1 MRSMFRVVLVAAM
14 TMLAAASTH
23 AQTWPTK
30 PVKMINAFAAGSAP
44 DIVSRVIADRLSRA
58 FGQQFLVENRPGS
71 GGIIAAQ
78 AVARAPA
85 DGYTFFFA
93 TTAPL
98 ITNRLTFKSLPY
110 DAAKDFAPVAMVGR
124 NPFLILVNPDLPVKT
139 LPDLVAYERM
149 HAGQMSFAT
158 DGPRNFSGMVGA
170 WLNKAAHTEFVQ
182 VPYANIG
189 QGIQDTI
196 AGRTQGIIL
205 AFAAARQFMAGGKLK
220 AIAKTGPEKI
230 PGFEPMPQ
238 VADTY
243 PGFLFGGWFAVVAG
257 AGTSSDIVLRMN
269 REIDKVLQD
278 PEVVQKLDEIGVST
292 NGADTPEGFGHFMRA
307 EDERW
312 EKIVHE
318 IGIEPE

>member
-1 MRSMFRVVLVAAM
+1 MRIVSRCLVVAIAIMVGVAA
-14 TMLAAASTH
+14 H

-44 DIVSRVIADRLSRA
+44 DIVNRVMADRLSRA
-58 FGQQFLVENRPGS
+58 FNQQFVVENRPG
-71 GGIIAAQ
+71 GTGVIAAQ

-85 DGYTFFFA
+85 DGYTYFFA

-98 ITNRLTFKSLPY
+98 ITNRLTFKTLPY
-110 DAAKDFAPVAMVGR
+110 DPEKDFAPVAMIGR
-124 NPFLILVNPDLPVKT
+124 NPFIILVSPDLPVKS
-139 LPDLVAYERM
+139 LPQLVAYERQ
-149 HAGQMSFAT
+149 HAGQLSFAT

-170 WLNKAAHTEFVQ
+170 WLNRVAGTDFVQ

-205 AFAAARQFMAGGKLK
+205 AFAAARPFMTSGKLK
-220 AIAKTGPEKI
+220 AIAKTGPDKV

-243 PGFLFGGWFAVVAG
+243 PGFLFAGWFAVVA
-257 AGTSSDIVLRMN
+257 ATGTPSDAILRMN
-269 REIDKVLQD
+269 RELSNVLQD
-278 PEVVQKLDEIGVST
+278 PEVVQKLDEIGVSPG
-292 NGADTPEGFGHFMRA
+292 GAETPEAFGRFMRG
-307 EDERW
+307 EDDRW
-312 EKIVHE
+312 EKIVRE
-318 IGIEPE
+318 IGLEPE

>member
-1 MRSMFRVVLVAAM
+1 MRIVSRCLVVAIAIMVGVAA
-14 TMLAAASTH
+14 H

-44 DIVSRVIADRLSRA
+44 DIVNRVMADRLSRA
-58 FGQQFLVENRPGS
+58 FNQQFVVENRPG
-71 GGIIAAQ
+71 GTGVIAAQ

-85 DGYTFFFA
+85 DGYTYFFA

-98 ITNRLTFKSLPY
+98 ITNRLTFKTLPY
-110 DAAKDFAPVAMVGR
+110 DPEKDFAPVAMIGR
-124 NPFLILVNPDLPVKT
+124 NPFIILVNPDLPVKS
-139 LPDLVAYERM
+139 LPQLVAYERQ
-149 HAGQMSFAT
+149 HAGQLSFAT

-170 WLNKAAHTEFVQ
+170 WLNRVAGTDFVQ

-205 AFAAARQFMAGGKLK
+205 AFAAARPFMTSGKLM
-220 AIAKTGPEKI
+220 AIAKTGPDKV

-243 PGFLFGGWFAVVAG
+243 PGFLFAGWFAVVA
-257 AGTSSDIVLRMN
+257 AMGTPSDVILRMN
-269 REIDKVLQD
+269 RELNNVLQD
-278 PEVVQKLDEIGVST
+278 PEVVQKLDEIGVSAG
-292 NGADTPEGFGHFMRA
+292 GAETPEAFGRFMRA
-307 EDERW
+307 EDDRW
-312 EKIVHE
+312 EKIVRE
-318 IGIEPE
+318 IGLEPE

>member
-1 MRSMFRVVLVAAM
+1 MVGVAA
-14 TMLAAASTH
+14 H

-44 DIVSRVIADRLSRA
+44 DIVNRVMADRLSRA
-58 FGQQFLVENRPGS
+58 FNQQFVVENRPG
-71 GGIIAAQ
+71 GTGVIAAQ

-85 DGYTFFFA
+85 DGYTYFFA

-98 ITNRLTFKSLPY
+98 ITNRLTFKTLPY
-110 DAAKDFAPVAMVGR
+110 DPEKDFAPVAMIGR
-124 NPFLILVNPDLPVKT
+124 NPFIILVNPDLPVT
-139 LPDLVAYERM
+139 SLPQLVAYERQ
-149 HAGQMSFAT
+149 HAGQLSFAT

-170 WLNKAAHTEFVQ
+170 WLNRVAGTDFVQ

-205 AFAAARQFMAGGKLK
+205 AFAAARPFMTSGKLK
-220 AIAKTGPEKI
+220 AIAKTGPDKV

-243 PGFLFGGWFAVVAG
+243 PGFLFAGWFAVVA
-257 AGTSSDIVLRMN
+257 ATGTPSDVILRMN
-269 REIDKVLQD
+269 RELNNVLQD
-278 PEVVQKLDEIGVST
+278 PEVVQKLDEIGVSPG
-292 NGADTPEGFGHFMRA
+292 GAETPEAFGRFMRA
-307 EDERW
+307 EDDRW
-312 EKIVHE
+312 EKIVRE
-318 IGIEPE
+318 IGLEPE